1 MKKFGVMIA
10 TAALSMTA
18 TVSAFAYRGYSN
30 TYAAD
35 QNINACYDYDC
46 NYNDAYCAD
55 NYEACYNRSYG
66 RMGAYSGGRY
76 RGGCAGNGY
85 CSNRGYISCR

>member
-1 MKKFGVMIA
+1 MKRFGIMIA

-35 QNINACYDYDC
+35 QNINACYDYVCD
-46 NYNDAYCAD
+46 YNGEYCAD
-55 NYEACYNRSYG
+55 YYEPCYDGSNGRIVACPGGSY
-66 RMGAYSGGRY
+66 R
-76 RGGCAGNGY
+76 GCAGNGY

>member
-1 MKKFGVMIA
+1 MKKFGIMIA

-18 TVSAFAYRGYSN
+18 TVSAFAYRGYNN

-35 QNINACYDYDC
+35 QNINACYDYVC
-46 NYNDAYCAD
+46 GYNGEYCAD
-55 NYEACYNRSYG
+55 YYEGCNVHSYG

-76 RGGCAGNGY
+76 RGCAGNGY